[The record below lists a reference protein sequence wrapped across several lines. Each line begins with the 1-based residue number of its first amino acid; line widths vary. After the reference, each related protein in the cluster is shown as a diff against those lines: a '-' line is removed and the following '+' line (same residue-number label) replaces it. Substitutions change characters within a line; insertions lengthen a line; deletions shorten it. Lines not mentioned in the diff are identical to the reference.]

1 MTSRARAAAP
11 TLVLASGSPRRREL
25 LARLGLDLEVAPADL
40 DETPL
45 PDESPPLHALRV
57 AREKAAA
64 AAALRPGSP
73 VLAADTIVV
82 VEGEILGKPRDRSDA
97 RAMLRR
103 LSGRAHLVITAV
115 AVRFGAREAT
125 VVEQARVVFR
135 PVPEPLL
142 EWYLDTGEAGDKA
155 GAYALQGRGALLVE
169 RVEGNVQAVVGLP
182 LAPLPE
188 LFERVG
194 LELRPR
200 AGRLVLSRRG
210 GSARRAPTGESSKRC
225 GGR

>member
-1 MTSRARAAAP
+1 MTSRAHTAAL

-25 LARLGLDLEVAPADL
+25 LARLGLDLEVVPADL
-40 DETPL
+40 DEAPL

-64 AAALRPGSP
+64 AAARRPGSP

-82 VEGEILGKPRDRSDA
+82 VEGAILGKPRDRHDA

-115 AVRFGAREAT
+115 AVRFGASEAT

-135 PVPEPLL
+135 PIPEPLL
-142 EWYLDTGEAGDKA
+142 DWYLATGEADDKA
-155 GAYALQGRGALLVE
+155 GAYAVQGRGALLVE

-188 LFERVG
+188 LFDRVG
-194 LELRPR
+194 LELRPS
-200 AGRLVLSRRG
+200 GDRLEISRRG
-210 GSARRAPTGESSKRC
+210 GAARRAPKGES
-225 GGR
+225 